1 MKKYDKN
8 EDFIIYPLLQG
19 LGMPHCCFGNIPET
33 PLGFKRFPGTLRLYW
48 TPRTAMSKLGGPR
61 SVVKLLNFLSFH
73 YLK

>member
-33 PLGFKRFPGTLRLYW
+33 PLGFKTFPGTLRLYW
-48 TPRTAMSKLGGPR
+48 TPRTTFYKPYELR
-61 SVVKLLNFLSFH
+61 SNWVVPDRL
-73 YLK
+73 